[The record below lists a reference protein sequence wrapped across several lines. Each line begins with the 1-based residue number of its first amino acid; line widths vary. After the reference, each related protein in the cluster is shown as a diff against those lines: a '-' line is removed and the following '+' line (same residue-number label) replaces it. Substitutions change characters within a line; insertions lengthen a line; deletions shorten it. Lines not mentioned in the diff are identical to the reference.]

1 MKPHDTRVSYR
12 LDGTRALVTG
22 SASGIGFETA
32 LLLAASGASVAMNDL
47 PGVNLERAVR
57 LLQDKDL
64 DVHAAPGDLSV
75 AANARSVGRAAATR
89 LGGMDFLINNA
100 GAPLTREPI
109 PASNLE
115 ALTEDFW
122 DRILR
127 INLLSIFWLT
137 KELSQELRAA
147 KGAVVN
153 TASISAFGGGASSSA
168 YATAKA
174 GLVGLT
180 RELARALAPE
190 VRVNAIAPGYVNS
203 NWECSFGDVADAAR
217 RELPLAR
224 VGEPGDYADVIVYL
238 CAGAR
243 YITGE
248 IIPVT
253 GGMRV

>member
-1 MKPHDTRVSYR
+1 MTTQSSRVAYG
-12 LDGTRALVTG
+12 LDGTKALVTG
-22 SASGIGFETA
+22 SASGIGFATA
-32 LLLAASGASVAMNDL
+32 QLLAASGASVAMNDL
-47 PGVNLERAVR
+47 PGENLQIAVGNLR
-57 LLQDKDL
+57 EMGLR
-64 DVHAAPGDLSV
+64 VHAAPGDLSV
-75 AANARSVGRAAATR
+75 AATARTVARSAATL
-89 LGGMDFLINNA
+89 LGGMDFLVNNA

-109 PASNLE
+109 PVAQLG

-127 INLLSIFWLT
+127 INLLSTFWVT
-137 KELSQELRAA
+137 MELSADLRATN
-147 KGAVVN
+147 GAVVN
-153 TASISAFGGGASSSA
+153 TASISAFGGGASSAA

-180 RELARALAPE
+180 RELARALAPQ

-224 VGEPGDYADVIVYL
+224 VGEPSDYADVIVYL

-243 YITGE
+243 YMTGE
-248 IIPVT
+248 IVPVT